1 MSMGHRKHIG
11 SNFDE
16 FLEEEGLLEEVES
29 VAAKRVF
36 VYQLEKELRRQ
47 KLNKA
52 DLAERMGTSRSS
64 VSRILDPTKPSTLKS
79 LSEATRAIGKQLRL
93 SIV

>member
-1 MSMGHRKHIG
+1 MSMAKKKHIG
-11 SNFDE
+11 SNFNA
-16 FLEEEGLLEEVES
+16 FLEEEGLLEEVEA

-36 VYQLEKELRRQ
+36 VFQLEKELQKQ
-47 KLNKA
+47 KLNKT

-79 LSEATRAIGKQLRL
+79 LSEAARAIGKQLRL
-93 SIV
+93 NII